1 MFNQLDINHTVLCS
15 PQRRAIETAI
25 NVLNS
30 YPNKEKLTIR
40 LEPLLKE
47 VTISADTIPLSKT
60 ELKEFVNKTSKAS
73 GIKIIYGDASLEN
86 DNWILNVLTNK
97 EK

>member
-1 MFNQLDINHTVLCS
+1 M
-15 PQRRAIETAI
+15 
-25 NVLNS
+25 LNS

-47 VTISADTIPLSKT
+47 ETIGACTIPLSKT

-86 DNWILNVLTNK
+86 DDWILNVLTNK
-97 EK
+97 